1 MYLKREDGAAAVE
14 FALLL
19 PLLLMILFGVIEF
32 GFVFYNQ
39 EVITNASREG
49 ARFGIVMRDPKYTKA
64 EIEDV
69 VTNYTT
75 SRLICLGSC
84 PPPTVDAQGAGGPFG
99 SDLKVHVEYTYDF
112 LVLPSFATSL
122 GDTLTLKAET
132 VMKME

>member
-1 MYLKREDGAAAVE
+1 VHLKREEGAAAVE

-19 PLLLMILFGVIEF
+19 PLLLMILFGIIEF
-32 GFVFYNQ
+32 GLVLYNQ

-49 ARFGIVMRDPKYTKA
+49 ARFGIVMRAPKYTSA
-64 EIEDV
+64 EIEDAV
-69 VTNYTT
+69 KNYITP
-75 SRLICLGSC
+75 RLICLGSC
-84 PPPTVDAQGAGGPFG
+84 PSPAVKAEGAGGLFG

-112 LVLPSFATSL
+112 LVLPSFAASL